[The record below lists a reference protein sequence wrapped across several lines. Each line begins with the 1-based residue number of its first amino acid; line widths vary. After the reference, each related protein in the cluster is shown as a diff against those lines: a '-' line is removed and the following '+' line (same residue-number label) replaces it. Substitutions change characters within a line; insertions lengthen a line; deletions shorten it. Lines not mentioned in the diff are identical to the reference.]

1 MNAIRQLLALGH
13 VAGATT
19 SHERLPSLCLALALA
34 AVFCPV
40 VIILGLKNGA
50 VENLRQA
57 LLRDP
62 SNLELRPRSSMEVD
76 ASSLSRIRALRGVGF
91 AVPKTR
97 SLGLAAVQFQLGEK
111 VAELD
116 LVPTAAGDPV
126 LERHGAVQPGPMQ
139 AVLTFVAARALGLDA
154 NGPARIVMSVGRYDA
169 DGRREEK
176 TLPIE
181 VVRVLPL
188 AATTLRAAYVN
199 LDLLEAV
206 EQFRENLA
214 VPWLQWPGG
223 DSVAADPV
231 FDGFVVWGEEVM
243 APALASRVAV
253 ASNFLEQRTI
263 EQTDPDWELA
273 ALAAR
278 HGHVKLFYN
287 RNDPQPNDG
296 IQRVKALLAEGNA
309 AGVLPWS
316 NPRELTVVDSLNRRF
331 PVLLHTALSE
341 DSAGT
346 SQGMA
351 PLAMTLPASVVIS
364 PPTCIEVASRVGRL
378 EFPME
383 ISGRVGSPVNEGR
396 NILHGPP
403 WLTGV
408 LRHLDFRTLQWE
420 PEGKRFLLGRRSFSG
435 LRLYA
440 RSIEDVRPLT
450 ETLRNEGIECDSAAD
465 RVERVLEL
473 ERNLGSLFLIVCAF
487 SLTGGGAALALSLYG
502 TIERR
507 RRDYGMLRTLGAS
520 KLLLGFLPMIEAVV
534 LSGAGFIIAMGLFHA
549 CAALI
554 NRVLV
559 PQAEEAGAFCQLPLH
574 MQASVGAVILG
585 LALLCSSVAA
595 LRVLSISP
603 SDAIRHA

>member
-1 MNAIRQLLALGH
+1 MNAIRRLLALGH

-19 SHERLPSLCLALALA
+19 THERLPSLCLALALA

-62 SNLELRPRSSMEVD
+62 SNLELRPRSTVDVD
-76 ASSLSRIRALRGVGF
+76 ASLLSRIRALRGVGF

-97 SLGLAAVQFQLGEK
+97 SLGLAEVQFQVGEK
-111 VAELD
+111 VAEID

-126 LERHGAVQPGPMQ
+126 LERHGAGQPGPMQ
-139 AVLTFVAARALGLDA
+139 AVLSFVAARALGLDGD
-154 NGPARIVMSVGRYDA
+154 GPATIVMSVGRYDA

-188 AATTLRAAYVN
+188 AATTLRAAYVS

-214 VPWLQWPGG
+214 VPWLQWSGG

-231 FDGFVVWGEEVM
+231 FDGFVVWGEEVL

-263 EQTDPDWELA
+263 DQADPDRELA
-273 ALAAR
+273 AFAAR

-287 RNDPQPNDG
+287 PNNPQP
-296 IQRVKALLAEGNA
+296 IERVQRAKALLAEGNV

-316 NPRELTVVDSLNRRF
+316 NPRELTVVDSLERRF
-331 PVLLHTALSE
+331 PVVFHTSLSE
-341 DSAGT
+341 DSAGIV
-346 SQGMA
+346 QGMA
-351 PLAMTLPASVVIS
+351 PLAMTLPASAVMA
-364 PPTCIEVASRVGRL
+364 PPTRIEVASRVGRL

-383 ISGRVGSPVNEGR
+383 VTGRAGLPANDGP
-396 NILHGPP
+396 NILHGTP

-420 PEGKRFLLGRRSFSG
+420 PEGKRFLLGRRNFSG

-440 RSIEDVRPLT
+440 RSLEDVRPLS
-450 ETLRNEGIECDSAAD
+450 EKLRNEGIECDSAAD

-473 ERNLGSLFLIVCAF
+473 ERNLGSLFLLVSAF

-520 KLLLGFLPMIEAVV
+520 KLLLGFLPMVEAVV
-534 LSGAGFIIAMGLFHA
+534 LSGAGFLIAMMLFHA
-549 CAALI
+549 CATLI
-554 NRVLV
+554 NSVLV
-559 PQAEEAGAFCQLPLH
+559 PQDEGAGPFCQLPLQ
-574 MQASVGAVILG
+574 MQATVGAVILG